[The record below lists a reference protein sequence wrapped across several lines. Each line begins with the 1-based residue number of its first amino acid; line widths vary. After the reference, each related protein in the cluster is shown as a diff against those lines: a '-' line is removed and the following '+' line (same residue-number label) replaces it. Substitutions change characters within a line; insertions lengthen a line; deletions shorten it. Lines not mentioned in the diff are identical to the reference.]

1 MVDSISSAGIQG
13 VKAGMSGIGQ
23 AAQNIAGVTAR
34 TTSTDSSGSLASS
47 YSPAESAGSS
57 PDTIVNVTESL
68 IQLSKSESQVQAS
81 AKIVETGSDVL
92 GMLLDVKA

>member
-34 TTSTDSSGSLASS
+34 TASTDSSDSLASS
-47 YSPAESAGSS
+47 YSPAKSAGSS